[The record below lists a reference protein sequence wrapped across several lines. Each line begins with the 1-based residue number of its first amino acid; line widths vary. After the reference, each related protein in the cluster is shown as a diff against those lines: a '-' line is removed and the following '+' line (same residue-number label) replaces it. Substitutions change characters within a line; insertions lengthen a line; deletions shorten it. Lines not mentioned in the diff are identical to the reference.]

1 MIVSLT
7 IFNSASFLIYGLLCI
22 FTKHMDK
29 EFKEFGLS
37 RYRVLTGIFE
47 ICGATG
53 SLIGYFWNSHLY
65 IFSTLGLT
73 ILMLLGVYARL
84 RAKQPFQQSIQAL
97 IFLFLNAFLF
107 CKKLWRFFIIF
118 WVLQKIDLFI
128 SINQLS
134 FTVIK
139 I

>member
-1 MIVSLT
+1 MPMIASLT
-7 IFNSASFLIYGLLCI
+7 ILNSTSFLIYGLLCI

-53 SLIGYFWNSHLY
+53 SLIGYFWSPPLY

-73 ILMLLGVYARL
+73 VLMLLGVYARV
-84 RAKQPFQQSIQAL
+84 RAKQPLQKSIQAL

-107 CKKLWRFFIIF
+107 YNKLG
-118 WVLQKIDLFI
+118 
-128 SINQLS
+128 
-134 FTVIK
+134 
-139 I
+139 